1 MQSYRI
7 GTVSEFQ
14 EGTKKVFNLGETEVG
29 VFRLGE
35 KFYAWNNICPHQ
47 GGPVCQGRLY
57 PRVHENLDEN
67 KNSHGRLYDENNIK
81 NLLQS
86 YKKYP
91 DCGVISPTTFN
102 DRFEQTYN
110 GGPFFENE
118 NHREITEISGDTCFQ
133 SVLGAAMLI
142 EKKFFFHCPTWKK

>member
-1 MQSYRI
+1 MQSYRV
-7 GTVSEFQ
+7 GTVSEFE

-67 KNSHGRLYDENNIK
+67 KNSHGRLYDENNINIVCPWHGLEFDVRTGK
-81 NLLQS
+81 HPGNEEIALDPLPVQIEGGEI
-86 YKKYP
+86 Y
-91 DCGVISPTTFN
+91 VIVG
-102 DRFEQTYN
+102 E
-110 GGPFFENE
+110 
-118 NHREITEISGDTCFQ
+118 
-133 SVLGAAMLI
+133 
-142 EKKFFFHCPTWKK
+142 

>member
-1 MQSYRI
+1 
-7 GTVSEFQ
+7 VSEFE

-67 KNSHGRLYDENNIK
+67 KHSHGRLYDENNINIVCPWHGLEFDVRTGK
-81 NLLQS
+81 HPGNEEIALDPLPVQIEGGEI
-86 YKKYP
+86 Y
-91 DCGVISPTTFN
+91 VIVG
-102 DRFEQTYN
+102 E
-110 GGPFFENE
+110 
-118 NHREITEISGDTCFQ
+118 
-133 SVLGAAMLI
+133 
-142 EKKFFFHCPTWKK
+142 

>member
-7 GTVSEFQ
+7 GTVSEFE

-67 KNSHGRLYDENNIK
+67 KHSHGRLYDENNIDLQDDLSVFILTLLSINEK
-81 NLLQS
+81 NWFISRNFQP
-86 YKKYP
+86 YP
-91 DCGVISPTTFN
+91 
-102 DRFEQTYN
+102 
-110 GGPFFENE
+110 
-118 NHREITEISGDTCFQ
+118 
-133 SVLGAAMLI
+133 
-142 EKKFFFHCPTWKK
+142 

>member
-7 GTVSEFQ
+7 GTVSEFE

-29 VFRLGE
+29 VFRLGG

-67 KNSHGRLYDENNIK
+67 KNSHGRLYDENNINIVCPWHGLEFDVRTGK
-81 NLLQS
+81 H
-86 YKKYP
+86 P
-91 DCGVISPTTFN
+91 
-102 DRFEQTYN
+102 
-110 GGPFFENE
+110 ENE
-118 NHREITEISGDTCFQ
+118 EIALDPLPVQIEGGEIYVIVG
-133 SVLGAAMLI
+133 
-142 EKKFFFHCPTWKK
+142 E